1 MQISPL
7 FKYTNLQ
14 NTLQTTNIN
23 TVKYLYFCTFSPAKG
38 SKYKLQNI
46 KIIIN
51 LKGAYCLRQQA
62 ANEGAGVLTE
72 ENYFLFTSGMKKK
85 HSMSQSTAFF
95 LFFFFPPLLPSV

>member
-7 FKYTNLQ
+7 FKYTDLQ

-38 SKYKLQNI
+38 SKYEIQN
-46 KIIIN
+46 IIIN

-62 ANEGAGVLTE
+62 ANEGTGVLTE
-72 ENYFLFTSGMKKK
+72 ENYLLFTNGMKKK

-95 LFFFFPPLLPSV
+95 LFFFLFFSSFA